1 MYHLVSVADPYFAV
15 HLNFIYNT
23 PTSSSQAAGGPSLTD
38 AEIAGRKMVTHV
50 EGTRLSDFSALVDVI
65 RGNIAWLIFQTVL
78 PINTSVGDFP
88 LSLRWTRV
96 MHVIR
101 NRLIDPSV
109 STSPFVFSKARFN
122 VSTNFSA

>member
-1 MYHLVSVADPYFAV
+1 M
-15 HLNFIYNT
+15 
-23 PTSSSQAAGGPSLTD
+23 TD

-78 PINTSVGDFP
+78 PINTFVGDFP

-109 STSPFVFSKARFN
+109 PTSPFVLARLVLMYPRIFRLDHSISDDKEET
-122 VSTNFSA
+122 VYVLLHGSCSFH